1 VPHDLTIRKTEIAM
15 LSETLMAGLNQYGI
29 GAKIRALRLKKG
41 LGQVQLGEHTGL
53 SPALLSKIE
62 RGQLFPTLPTL
73 FRIAMVFGVGLEH
86 FFTQGG
92 KRPSVAITRKKDR
105 LRLPDRPGEAAPAY
119 HFESLN
125 FPVTDR
131 IMDAYYADFPVSSRR
146 SEPHQHGSVEFI
158 YVLKGR
164 LIVDVDGD
172 EATLDEGDAIQ
183 FDSSAPHTYQ
193 SQGPE
198 EASAIVVVLH
208 GGAQSAG
215 SAETRDSP
223 RQD

>member
-1 VPHDLTIRKTEIAM
+1 M

-73 FRIAMVFGVGLEH
+73 LRIAMVFGVGLEH
-86 FFTQGG
+86 FFTQEG

-105 LRLPDRPGEAAPAY
+105 LRLPDRPGEAPAY

-131 IMDAYYADFPVSSRR
+131 IMDAYYANFPVSSRR

-158 YVLKGR
+158 YILKGR
-164 LIVDVDGD
+164 LTVDVDGD
-172 EATLDEGDAIQ
+172 EATLDEGDAMQ

-193 SQGPE
+193 SQGPGG
-198 EASAIVVVLH
+198 ASAIVVVLH